1 MNHLMTTSKQIPQMS
16 SLEIV
21 EFINDYRF
29 KNDEN
34 PVQIRHA
41 DFIAKV
47 PKVLGELSEKY
58 RSVYKDKTGRTLP
71 CYVFYKREACLM
83 AMSYSYELQAI
94 VFDRMTELESQVL
107 KPQLPDFTNPVEAA
121 RAWANEVEEKQIA
134 QKQLEFAAP
143 KIEFVEKYVESVG
156 NKGFREVAKL
166 LKIKEP
172 KFREFLTSNKI
183 MYRLNGALMG
193 YANHIDAGRFHVST
207 GLSQSGHAFNQC
219 LFTPKGVEWI
229 AAELAKESVRGK

>member
-1 MNHLMTTSKQIPQMS
+1 MNQLINSNVKTMS
-16 SLEIV
+16 SLEIAGLTMKQHQHV
-21 EFINDYRF
+21 KRDIE
-29 KNDEN
+29 KMCEQL
-34 PVQIRHA
+34 QIDASNFGHTYLDSMNRKQTA
-41 DFIAKV
+41 YLLDQDTTMCLVSGYSAPLRMAII
-47 PKVLGELSEKY
+47 
-58 RSVYKDKTGRTLP
+58 
-71 CYVFYKREACLM
+71 KRW
-83 AMSYSYELQAI
+83 Q
-94 VFDRMTELESQVL
+94 ELEAQSL
-107 KPQLPDFTNPVEAA
+107 KPTLPDFTNPVEAA
-121 RAWANEVEEKQIA
+121 RAWANEVEAKQIA
-134 QKQLEFAAP
+134 QKQLELAAP
-143 KIEFVEKYVESVG
+143 KVEFVEKYVESVG

-172 KFREFLTSNKI
+172 KFRDFLTNNKI